1 MPEEFDA
8 SDAQRPPADALDPQG
23 PSAAQGPPAEDS
35 AEDEVAAAKRREANR
50 KKREKQKSKLR
61 AEKAKDEIPRVER
74 RQTEDGRGLGLFSVD
89 SVQSGQ
95 VILAAQ
101 PAISVLF
108 DRVATEVCGCCFDDS
123 TSVVEKEVNVN
134 RGSDGRW
141 GLFIDTDKSGSAV
154 FRAYANLDAK
164 LLAAEDRLFAGDV
177 LRSINGTSVEG
188 GLDGAIRLLQACTAD
203 QASLKIARASIA
215 SSPVNTLMAVH
226 PPDDRASCI
235 ICLDSSPSPIQSGCA
250 CRGDGGLAHVDCLVN
265 AAASQQAQRGGDAWS
280 RCQTCKQEFT
290 GAMQM
295 GLAEAWSRVAF
306 QEAER
311 KERLAAE
318 GHLARCL
325 SQRGRYLEAEQI
337 QRKVLKSLTL
347 VHGAEHP
354 ATLGGAGTLRGC
366 VGAKSCVV
374 EHLLIIFAFAAFHHF
389 DNFRVLLFFCSF

>member
-8 SDAQRPPADALDPQG
+8 SDAQRPPADALETQG
-23 PSAAQGPPAEDS
+23 PSAAQGPSAEDS

-61 AEKAKDEIPRVER
+61 ADKAKDEVPRVER

-203 QASLKIARASIA
+203 QASLKIARASI
-215 SSPVNTLMAVH
+215 
-226 PPDDRASCI
+226 I
-235 ICLDSSPSPIQSGCA
+235 A
-250 CRGDGGLAHVDCLVN
+250 CENCGRFAFC
-265 AAASQQAQRGGDAWS
+265 S
-280 RCQTCKQEFT
+280 RCLRQPQYEWHAHECTAFT
-290 GAMQM
+290 K
-295 GLAEAWSRVAF
+295 L
-306 QEAER
+306 
-311 KERLAAE
+311 
-318 GHLARCL
+318 
-325 SQRGRYLEAEQI
+325 
-337 QRKVLKSLTL
+337 
-347 VHGAEHP
+347 P
-354 ATLGGAGTLRGC
+354 P
-366 VGAKSCVV
+366 
-374 EHLLIIFAFAAFHHF
+374 
-389 DNFRVLLFFCSF
+389 